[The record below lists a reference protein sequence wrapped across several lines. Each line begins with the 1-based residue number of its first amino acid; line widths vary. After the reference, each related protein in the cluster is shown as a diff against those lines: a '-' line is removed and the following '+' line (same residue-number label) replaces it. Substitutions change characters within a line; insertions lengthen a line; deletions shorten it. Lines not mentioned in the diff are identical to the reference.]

1 MIEYTFALRHPRVLL
16 LLERFS
22 PAEQA
27 RAKTLLQEYLTFSIL
42 LSVLPTLEQDRHRE
56 CIEVFA
62 TRNKE
67 EIEKWVAAQESPL
80 RLLIEQ
86 TTARA
91 LSALESAL

>member
-1 MIEYTFALRHPRVLL
+1 MTDHTFALRHPRVLL
-16 LLERFS
+16 LLERFA

-42 LSVLPTLEQDRHRE
+42 LSVLPTLEQDVQRE
-56 CIEVFA
+56 CIEIFA
-62 TRNKE
+62 TRSTE
-67 EIEKWVAAQESPL
+67 QIERWTAAQESPL